1 MSPVSRFLTGLLGAI
16 LILAILAGAFAYYT
30 ARRSFPQMDGDIQL
44 SGLNEP
50 VEIYRD
56 PLGVPHIY
64 ASNQHDLFFAQG
76 FVHAQDRFY
85 QMDFWRHI
93 GSGRL
98 SEMFGDAQLEKDQ
111 FLRTMG
117 WARVARQELDKMEP
131 EELALLQDY
140 ADGVNAY
147 LAEHQGSA
155 LSLEYAVL
163 KLINADYQIEP
174 WEPLNSLTWAK
185 VMAYDLGGNMES
197 EIYRARLLKSFS
209 PQQAHELL
217 PDYPQDHP
225 YIVPQPNTAAFE
237 PQATLPQANWFENPA
252 IAALLENSAQQIAQ
266 MQPIL
271 GPTGAGIGSNNWV
284 IAGERTSTGQ
294 PFLAN
299 DPHLGEQMPSI
310 WYEIGLHCTPKGP
323 DCPYEVSGFSFA
335 GNPGVIIGHNDR
347 IAWGVTNVGP
357 DVQDLFIE
365 KINPENP
372 NQYEVNGQWIDMQ
385 LVQESIQVAGADP
398 VPLTVRYTRHGP
410 LVSDVSFEDF
420 GEQAGIDLP
429 EHYALALRWTA
440 LEPGTLQKAILGID
454 QAQNW
459 QDFRQAAALFNVP
472 AQNLVYADVDGNI
485 GYQMPGSIPIR
496 AGGDGSL
503 PAPGWNDDYAWTG
516 YIPFEELPFAFNPP
530 QGYIAT
536 ANNAVVGP
544 DYRYLISTDWDYG
557 FRAQRIVEMIENA
570 PGAVDQKYIQKMQGD
585 NLDPSAPILVPLIT
599 QMSFEEPRLQQAR
612 DLLANWDYQNDMNS
626 APAALYAAFWRHLL
640 ANTFDDDLPEQDYPS
655 GGSRWIQVVTQL
667 AREPQSAWWDDGST
681 PQQESRDEILRQSFQ
696 AAVSDLEENFNND
709 PQSWTWGSLHSL
721 TFHNQSLGLSGISM
735 IESIFNRGPFQTS
748 GGASIVNATGW
759 DAVESYQVVS
769 LPSMRM
775 IVDLSDLS
783 KSQSIH
789 TTGQSG
795 HAYHPHYIDMA
806 DMWRK
811 IQYHPMYWSRDQ
823 IQAAAEGR
831 LELSPSP

>member
-1 MSPVSRFLTGLLGAI
+1 MSPVSRFLAGLLAAI
-16 LILAILAGAFAYYT
+16 LILTILAGAFAYYT
-30 ARRSFPQMDGDIQL
+30 VRRSFPQLDGPIQL
-44 SGLNEP
+44 SGLNER

-56 PLGVPHIY
+56 PMGVPHIY
-64 ASNQHDLFFAQG
+64 AANQHDLFFAQG

-98 SEMFGDAQLEKDQ
+98 SEMFGGDQLERDQ
-111 FLRTMG
+111 YLRTMG
-117 WARVARQELDKMEP
+117 WARVARQELDHMDP
-131 EELALLQDY
+131 EHLTLLQDY

-147 LAEHQGSA
+147 LAGHQGSA

-163 KLINADYQIEP
+163 KLVNAEYQIEP
-174 WEPLNSLTWAK
+174 WAPLNSLTWAK

-197 EIYRARLLKSFS
+197 EVYRARLLKSFS
-209 PQQAHELL
+209 PQQVQELL
-217 PDYPQDHP
+217 PAYPQNHP
-225 YIVPQPNTAAFE
+225 YIVPQPNTAAARPEFSSS
-237 PQATLPQANWFENPA
+237 QAVWFENQA
-252 IAALLENSAQQIAQ
+252 IAALLEKSANQINQ
-266 MQPIL
+266 MQTVL
-271 GPTGAGIGSNNWV
+271 GPTGADIGSNNWV
-284 IAGERTSTGQ
+284 ISGERTSSGQ

-323 DCPYEVSGFSFA
+323 DCPYQVTGFSFA

-365 KINPENP
+365 KINPANP
-372 NQYEVNGQWIDMQ
+372 NQYEVNGEWVDMQ

-410 LVSDVSFEDF
+410 LISDVSFEDF

-429 EHYALALRWTA
+429 ERYALALRWTA
-440 LEPGTLQKAILGID
+440 LEPGTLQKAILGFD
-454 QAQNW
+454 RAQNW
-459 QDFRQAAALFNVP
+459 QEFRQAAALFNVP
-472 AQNLVYADVDGNI
+472 AQNLVYADVEGNI
-485 GYQMPGSIPIR
+485 GYQMPGNIPIR

-503 PAPGWNDDYAWTG
+503 PAPGWNDEYAWTG

-530 QGYIAT
+530 QGYIVT

-544 DYRYLISTDWDYG
+544 DYPYLISTDWDYG
-557 FRAQRIVEMIENA
+557 FRAQRIVEMIESA
-570 PGAVDQKYIQKMQGD
+570 PGAVDQATIQKMQGD
-585 NLDPSAPILVPLIT
+585 NLNPGASALVPVIT
-599 QMSFEEPRLQQAR
+599 QIDFEEPRLQQAR
-612 DLLANWDYQNDMNS
+612 DLLANWDYQNRMDS

-640 ANTFDDDLPEQDYPS
+640 ANTFDDDLSEQDFPS
-655 GGSRWIQVVTQL
+655 GGSRWIQVFSQL
-667 AREPQSAWWDDGST
+667 AQQPESAWWDNHST
-681 PQQESRDEILRQSFQ
+681 PQKEKRDDILRQSFQ
-696 AAVSDLEENFNND
+696 EAVSDLEKNFNNN
-709 PQSWTWGSLHSL
+709 PQNWTWGDLHGL
-721 TFHNQSLGLSGISM
+721 TFHNQSLGLSGNPV
-735 IESIFNRGPFQTS
+735 IESIFNRGPFRTS

-759 DAVESYQVVS
+759 DATESYQVVS

-795 HAYHPHYIDMA
+795 HAYHSHYIDMA
-806 DMWRK
+806 DMWRN
-811 IQYHPMYWSRDQ
+811 IQYHPMYWERDQ
-823 IQAAAEGR
+823 IQATAEGK

>member
-1 MSPVSRFLTGLLGAI
+1 LSRVSRSLAGLLTAI
-16 LILAILAGAFAYYT
+16 LILAVLAGAFAYFT
-30 ARRSFPQMDGDIQL
+30 VRRSFPQIDGKLQL
-44 SGLNEP
+44 NGLNAP

-56 PLGVPHIY
+56 PMGVPHIY

-76 FVHAQDRFY
+76 FVHAQDRFW

-98 SEMFGDAQLEKDQ
+98 SEMFGQEQLEKDQ

-117 WARVARQELDKMEP
+117 WARIAREELDNMDP
-131 EELALLQDY
+131 ESLSILQDY

-147 LAEHQGSA
+147 LAGHKGSA

-174 WEPLNSLTWAK
+174 WEPLHSLTWAK
-185 VMAYDLGGNMES
+185 VMAYDLGGNMDTEV
-197 EIYRARLLKSFS
+197 YRARLLKPFS
-209 PQQAHELL
+209 PQQVQELL
-217 PDYPQDHP
+217 PEYPQNHP
-225 YIVPQPNTAAFE
+225 YIVPQPNTAAGGLE
-237 PQATLPQANWFENPA
+237 STSSQAVLFKNQA
-252 IAALLENSAQQIAQ
+252 ISALLENSANQFKH
-266 MQPIL
+266 MQSVL

-284 IAGERTSTGQ
+284 ISGRRTSTGQ
-294 PFLAN
+294 PLLAN

-310 WYEIGLHCTPKGP
+310 WYEIGLHCSPNGT
-323 DCPYEVSGFSFA
+323 DCPYEVAGFSFA

-372 NQYEVNGQWIDMQ
+372 NQYEVNGEWVEMQ
-385 LVQESIQVAGADP
+385 IVQESIQVAGVDP

-410 LVSDVSFEDF
+410 LISDVSFEDF
-420 GEQAGIDLP
+420 GEQAGIELP
-429 EHYALALRWTA
+429 ENFALALRWTA
-440 LEPGTLQKAILGID
+440 LEPGTLQKAILGLD
-454 QAQNW
+454 LAQNW
-459 QDFRQAAALFNVP
+459 QDFRQAASLFNVP

-485 GYQMPGSIPIR
+485 GYQMPGSIPMR

-530 QGYIAT
+530 QGFIAT
-536 ANNAVVGP
+536 ANNAVVGS
-544 DYRYLISTDWDYG
+544 DYPYLISTEWDYG
-557 FRAQRIVEMIENA
+557 FRAQRIVDMIENA
-570 PGAVDQKYIQKMQGD
+570 PGPVDQAYIQKMQGD
-585 NLDPSAPILVPLIT
+585 NQNPGGFILVPLIT
-599 QMSFEEPRLQQAR
+599 KMSFDDQRLQQAR
-612 DLLANWDYQNDMNS
+612 DLLAGWDYQNDMDS
-626 APAALYAAFWRHLL
+626 APAALYDAFWSHLL
-640 ANTFDDDLPEQDYPS
+640 ANTFDDDLSEEDYPG
-655 GGSRWIQVVTQL
+655 GGSRWIQVISQL
-667 AREPQSAWWDDGST
+667 VQQPDSPWWDNSST
-681 PQQESRDEILRQSFQ
+681 PQKENRDEIFRQSLQ
-696 AAVSDLEENFNND
+696 AAVSDMEKNFSNN
-709 PQSWTWGSLHSL
+709 PEIWNWGDLHTL
-721 TFHNQSLGLSGISM
+721 TFRNQSLGNSGYAAID
-735 IESIFNRGPFQTS
+735 SIFNRGPFRTS

-759 DAVESYQVVS
+759 DAAESYQVVS

-806 DMWRK
+806 DLWRH
-811 IQYHPMYWSRDQ
+811 IQYHPMYWESGQ
-823 IQAAAEGR
+823 IQAAAEGK
-831 LELSPSP
+831 LELSPIP